1 MNPNLLQSFVTTCPK
16 ISFFNHDSDDEAS
29 VSYLIVDIGGGTV
42 DISTHCLVRNP
53 EPHINVIY
61 PPTGNDCGG
70 KKINDAFKKFLEDLV
85 KDNGFSC
92 FTSTGDPA
100 ENSGNQVELNKLLNE
115 MFEAQKVLFGEN
127 YVRGYKGGIELP
139 SAFFKEYEH
148 DIRQSIIEKTE
159 SVLKLVDQDLR
170 LSHKVMS
177 GIFESVVKGIIERI
191 HQTKGKGK

>member
-1 MNPNLLQSFVTTCPK
+1 MSQNQS
-16 ISFFNHDSDDEAS
+16 FNHDSDDEAS

-42 DISTHCLVRNP
+42 DISAHCLVRGP
-53 EPHINVIY
+53 EPHIKVIH

-85 KDNGFSC
+85 KDNGFSR

-100 ENSGNQVELNKLLNE
+100 EISGNQVELNELLNE

-148 DIRQSIIEKTE
+148 DIRESIIEKGE

-170 LSHKVMS
+170 LSHEVMS
-177 GIFESVVKGIIERI
+177 GFFESVVKGIIERI
-191 HQTKGKGK
+191 HETKREVGKI